1 MDRRMIP
8 PPTDFDLRCGTRP
21 IAGSAFPLF
30 ITLRFSMPTYVTTPI
45 YYVNALPH
53 LGHAYTTIVTD
64 TYSRFR
70 RLCGDDVR
78 FQTGTDEHGEKIA
91 EAAAKA
97 GEAPQAYV
105 DQIAAAFRDT
115 WPLLA
120 VQPDTVIRTT
130 DADHIKTVQNILQLV
145 YDRGDIYFSEY
156 SGLYCKGCERFL
168 TEKELVDGKCPDHLV
183 EPKAIAEQNY
193 FFRMSKYQDW
203 LIDHIKSHPDFITP
217 ERYRNEVLS
226 FLSEPLEDLCISR
239 PTSRLTWGIP
249 LPFDANFVTYV
260 WFDALINYLTGIGY
274 PNDPD
279 FRHYWAVAEHVIA
292 KDILKP
298 HAIYWPTML
307 RAMELE
313 PYERLHVHG
322 YWNVDATKMSKS
334 LGNVVRPK
342 ELVDAYGVDTV
353 RYFVLREM
361 SFGLDSSFSSEAI
374 LARHNSD
381 LANDLGNL
389 FSRSLTMI
397 DKYAQGAIPERESVF
412 QFTPDDRELM
422 SAVSAMVVQYRES
435 MDDFRFHKALQA
447 VWEVIGLLNRY
458 IVTNAP
464 WELAKNPRQGDRLR
478 TVLWLLAE
486 ALWKI
491 AVVLGPVMPATAQKM
506 ADALGMGNEF
516 AGTVIDDA
524 LDWGVIPA
532 GTVIVTGAQLFPRLD
547 KPTEGGAAPPAPKQA
562 RQEAAAAPGE
572 GLIGFDHFKA
582 VDLRVAE
589 IVAAEKVAK
598 SDRLL
603 KLTVKVPE
611 ERTIVAGIAQH
622 YSPEALIGL
631 RVVVVA
637 NMKPAKLMGIP
648 SQGMILAAK
657 ELLADGTEKLVLTT
671 VASPVAAGSRV
682 A

>member
-1 MDRRMIP
+1 
-8 PPTDFDLRCGTRP
+8 
-21 IAGSAFPLF
+21 
-30 ITLRFSMPTYVTTPI
+30 MPTYVTTPI
-45 YYVNALPH
+45 YYVNAMPH

-64 TYSRFR
+64 AYSRFR
-70 RLCGDDVR
+70 RLCGDEVR

-97 GEAPQAYV
+97 GETPRAYV
-105 DQIAAAFRDT
+105 DRISATFKET
-115 WPLLA
+115 WPLLTIR
-120 VQPDTVIRTT
+120 PDHLIRTT
-130 DADHIKTVQNILQLV
+130 DADHIKTVQDILQQV

-168 TEKELVDGKCPDHLV
+168 TEKELVEGKCPDHLV
-183 EPKAIAEQNY
+183 EPKAITEQNY

-203 LIDHIKSHPDFITP
+203 LIDHIKSNPEFITP

-249 LPFDANFVTYV
+249 LPFDDKFVTYV

-274 PNDPD
+274 PDGPD
-279 FRHYWAVAEHVIA
+279 FARYWAGAEHVIA

-313 PYERLHVHG
+313 PYQRLHVHG

-334 LGNVVRPK
+334 LGNVIRPR
-342 ELVDAYGVDTV
+342 ELVETYGVDTV

-361 SFGLDSSFSSEAI
+361 SFGLDSSFSGDAI
-374 LARHNSD
+374 FARHNSD

-397 DKYAQGAIPERESVF
+397 DKYAAGRIPERESVSML
-412 QFTPDDRELM
+412 TPDDRELM

-435 MDDFRFHKALQA
+435 MDDFKFHKALQA
-447 VWEVIGLLNRY
+447 IWEVIGMLNRY

-464 WELAKNPRQGDRLR
+464 WELAKHSRQAARLR
-478 TVLWLLAE
+478 TVLCFLAE

-491 AVVLGPVMPATAQKM
+491 ALVLSPIMPTTAGKMAVALGLEERLATAVIDEAM
-506 ADALGMGNEF
+506 EWGEIPV
-516 AGTVIDDA
+516 GTVI
-524 LDWGVIPA
+524 GKVGP
-532 GTVIVTGAQLFPRLD
+532 LFPRLE
-547 KPTEGGAAPPAPKQA
+547 KAEIVAPTAAKQA
-562 RQEAAAAPGE
+562 AKKEPEPVGEE
-572 GLIGFDHFKA
+572 GLISFDQFKT

-603 KLTVKVPE
+603 KLTVKAPE
-611 ERTIVAGIAQH
+611 ARTIVAGIAQH
-622 YSPEALIGL
+622 YTPEALIGQKVL
-631 RVVVVA
+631 IVA
-637 NMKPAKLMGIP
+637 NLKPAKLMGIP
-648 SQGMILAAK
+648 SQGMVLAAK
-657 ELLADGTEKLVLTT
+657 EQRPDGTEKLVVAT
-671 VASPVAAGSRV
+671 VAGPVAVGSRV